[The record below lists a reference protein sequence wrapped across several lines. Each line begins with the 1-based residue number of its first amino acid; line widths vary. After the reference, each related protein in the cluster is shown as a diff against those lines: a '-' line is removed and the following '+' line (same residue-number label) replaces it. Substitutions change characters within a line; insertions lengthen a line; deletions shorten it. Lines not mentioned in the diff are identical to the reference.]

1 MFSFVNYLSLN
12 KELQT
17 TKAFIWLEKQ
27 IKLKKIYLIISILL
41 FNLCSASSGEGVT
54 SLSNDTTTT
63 LVIVEE
69 DYPIVLT
76 RCLNEEMGYSIPT
89 PFDIQDLK
97 TTISQL
103 SNSKDEEAQLSE
115 DVNYCINKYD
125 LWSDSSSLN
134 PEELAKLYDEN
145 LELAKCLREKGLN
158 VSDPSQQEPKL
169 DLSELKKSK
178 DDITPLLQECGYG
191 VLQNEK

>member
-1 MFSFVNYLSLN
+1 
-12 KELQT
+12 
-17 TKAFIWLEKQ
+17 
-27 IKLKKIYLIISILL
+27 LKKIYLIIFTLL
-41 FNLCSASSGEGVT
+41 FNLCASSSDEGVA

-63 LVIVEE
+63 LVIAEE

-76 RCLNEEMGYSIPT
+76 QCLNEEMGYNIAT

-103 SNSKDEEAQLSE
+103 SNSKDEEMKLRE
-115 DVNYCINKYD
+115 DVDYCISKYN

-134 PEELAKLYDEN
+134 PEELTKIYDEN

-158 VSDPSQQEPKL
+158 VPDPSQQEPKV
-169 DLSELKKSK
+169 DLSELKESK
-178 DDITPLLQECGYG
+178 DDIMPFLQECGW
-191 VLQNEK
+191 QK